1 MTHFKRVKG
10 CSSAVPGTCSGTG
23 HLARFVKVVC
33 CVPCAGLSSSS
44 GFPLISCSCFLF
56 DVKFFGLG
64 LAGLMPSATSFPL
77 CRSALV
83 LLRPTLSHSGQT
95 QGMCTYQT
103 SCVSPVNACIDK
115 ERGMQPFAPRDMMHM
130 MAGKDCCSGLQGNSP
145 HLLTNTTLI
154 APIQCVRRSES
165 QKKGFGQAS
174 HSQGE

>member
-1 MTHFKRVKG
+1 MTHVKRVKG

-23 HLARFVKVVC
+23 HLAAFVKVVC

-95 QGMCTYQT
+95 QGMCTYQI
-103 SCVSPVNACIDK
+103 SCVSPVNACIVK

-130 MAGKDCCSGLQGNSP
+130 MAGKDCYSGLKIKVSTFTDQRNVDCPYSMC
-145 HLLTNTTLI
+145 TEKR
-154 APIQCVRRSES
+154 AS
-165 QKKGFGQAS
+165 KKGIRAS
-174 HSQGE
+174 VPFTR